1 MARIMV
7 VDDNPKIR
15 RVVRVIL
22 EKEGY
27 NVEEIES
34 GKECLRRLKKE
45 KPDLILLDVMMPE
58 EDGWEVCKKI
68 KSDEKHKDIPVAML
82 TVRASEEDMN
92 KSIEHGADAHINK
105 PFDVEDLLDRVE
117 SLLGKDASS

>member
-92 KSIEHGADAHINK
+92 KSIDHGADAHINK